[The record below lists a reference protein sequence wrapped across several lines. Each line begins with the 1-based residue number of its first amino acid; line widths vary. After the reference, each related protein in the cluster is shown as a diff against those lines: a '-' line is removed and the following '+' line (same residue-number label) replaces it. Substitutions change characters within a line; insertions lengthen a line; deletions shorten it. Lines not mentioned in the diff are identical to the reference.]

1 MMKYEI
7 QHWRLCDDWVN
18 TWTTYDQ
25 DENEIPT
32 IFDSYQDA
40 QNALSDFLKE
50 ELREY
55 QDGNIASPYTS
66 EEFRIMELVT

>member
-1 MMKYEI
+1 MKYEI
-7 QHWRLCDDWVN
+7 QHWTLCDDWVN

-40 QNALSDFLKE
+40 QNAL
-50 ELREY
+50 R
-55 QDGNIASPYTS
+55 A
-66 EEFRIMELVT
+66 

>member
-1 MMKYEI
+1 MKYEI
-7 QHWRLCDDWVN
+7 QHLTLCDDWVN

-55 QDGNIASPYTS
+55 QDGNH
-66 EEFRIMELVT
+66 

>member
-1 MMKYEI
+1 MKYEI
-7 QHWRLCDDWVN
+7 QHLTLCDDWVN

-25 DENEIPT
+25 DKNEIPT

-66 EEFRIMELVT
+66 EEFRIVELVT